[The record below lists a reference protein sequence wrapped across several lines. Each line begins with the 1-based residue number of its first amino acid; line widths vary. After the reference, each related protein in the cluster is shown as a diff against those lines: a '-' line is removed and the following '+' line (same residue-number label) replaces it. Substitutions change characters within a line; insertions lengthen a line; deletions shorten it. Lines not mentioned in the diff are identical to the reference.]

1 MRNLRLVSMMMGL
14 LMSLCLGLHG
24 QTLSLDT
31 CLTLALEHN
40 AAVKNA
46 ELSVEMA
53 ELVKKQAFTK
63 YFPNVSGIALG
74 YYALHPLVEYGVDDI
89 DNATA
94 RQWLHNFYMEYGH
107 ALGIPESLS
116 LAEKGMSVG
125 ATLMQPVFMGGQIAF
140 GNKLASVGVEAAELQ
155 KELQQQEILLKTEQS
170 YWLVDSLKAKLQT
183 VVAALDF
190 LDTLYRDV
198 EGACNAGLLTR
209 NELLKVSLKRTEMRS
224 SLLRVQNGIQLA
236 QRALCQMIGV
246 PYDENVQLGDTIPAV
261 MPTPESLYSDMD
273 AAVFNRKET
282 RLLQLQMEAARL
294 QQKMILGE
302 ALPHLMVGAGISY
315 GNLIFDDYATNG
327 LVFASLQVP
336 LTAWWENAY
345 KQKEAALKMQRARN
359 DYEDLTEKMSLETA
373 QAWNNLQER
382 YAQIALAEATVAEA
396 DANLQTVS
404 QNYQSGL
411 ASVSD
416 LLEAQALYQ
425 QALDQQID
433 MRIDYRMAEVRYR
446 QIVLK

>member
-1 MRNLRLVSMMMGL
+1 MMVGL
-14 LMSLCLGLHG
+14 CMSLSVGLHA

-53 ELVKKQAFTK
+53 KLVKKQAFTK
-63 YFPNVSGIALG
+63 YFPNVSGMALG
-74 YYALHPLVEYGVDDI
+74 YYALHPLVEYGIDDI

-94 RQWLHNFYMEYGH
+94 RQWLHNFYMQYGH

-116 LAEKGMSVG
+116 FAEKGVSVG
-125 ATLMQPVFMGGQIAF
+125 ATLIQPVFMGGQIVY
-140 GNKLASVGVEAAELQ
+140 GNKLAGVGVEAAELQ
-155 KELQQQEILLKTEQS
+155 QDLQQQEILLKTEQS
-170 YWLVDSLKAKLQT
+170 YWLVVSLKAKRQT

-198 EGACNAGLLTR
+198 EGAFNAGLVTK
-209 NELLKVSLKRTEMRS
+209 NEVLKVSLKRTEMQS
-224 SLLRVQNGIQLA
+224 TLLRIQNGIQLA

-246 PYDENVQLGDTIPAV
+246 SYDENIQLGDTIPAV
-261 MPTPESLYSDMD
+261 MPAPESLYADMD
-273 AAVFNRKET
+273 AAVSNRTET

-294 QQKMILGE
+294 QRKMVLGE
-302 ALPHLMVGAGISY
+302 ALPHLMVGAGIAY
-315 GNLIFDDYATNG
+315 GNLIFDDYSTNG

-336 LTAWWENAY
+336 LTGWWENAY
-345 KQKEAALKMQRARN
+345 KQKEATLKLQRARN
-359 DYEDLTEKMSLETA
+359 EYEDLTEKMSLETT

-382 YAQIALAEATVAEA
+382 YAQLGLAEVSVAEA
-396 DANLQTVS
+396 DANLQTVR
-404 QNYQSGL
+404 QNYRAGL

-425 QALDQQID
+425 QALDQQTD

-446 QIVLK
+446 QLVLK

>member
-1 MRNLRLVSMMMGL
+1 MRNLRIAIMMVGL
-14 LMSLCLGLHG
+14 CMSLSVGLHA

-53 ELVKKQAFTK
+53 KLVKKQAFTK
-63 YFPNVSGIALG
+63 YFPNVSGMALG
-74 YYALHPLVEYGVDDI
+74 YYALHPLVEYGIDDI

-94 RQWLHNFYMEYGH
+94 RQWLHNFYMQYGH

-116 LAEKGMSVG
+116 FAEKGVSVG
-125 ATLMQPVFMGGQIAF
+125 ATLIQPVFMGGQIVY
-140 GNKLASVGVEAAELQ
+140 GNKLAGVGVEAAELQ
-155 KELQQQEILLKTEQS
+155 QDLQQQEILLKTEQS
-170 YWLVDSLKAKLQT
+170 YWLVVSLKAKRQT

-198 EGACNAGLLTR
+198 EGAFNAGLVTK
-209 NELLKVSLKRTEMRS
+209 NEVLKVSLKRTEMQS
-224 SLLRVQNGIQLA
+224 TLLRIQNGIQLA

-246 PYDENVQLGDTIPAV
+246 SYDENIQLGDTIPAV
-261 MPTPESLYSDMD
+261 MPAPESLYADMD
-273 AAVFNRKET
+273 AAVSNRTET

-294 QQKMILGE
+294 QRKMVLGE
-302 ALPHLMVGAGISY
+302 ALPHLMVGAGIAY
-315 GNLIFDDYATNG
+315 GNLIFDDYSTNG

-336 LTAWWENAY
+336 LTGWWENAY
-345 KQKEAALKMQRARN
+345 KQKEATLKLQRARN
-359 DYEDLTEKMSLETA
+359 EYEDLTEKMSLETT

-382 YAQIALAEATVAEA
+382 YAQLGLAEVSVAEA
-396 DANLQTVS
+396 DANLQTVR
-404 QNYQSGL
+404 QNYRAGL

-425 QALDQQID
+425 QALDQQTD

-446 QIVLK
+446 QLVLK